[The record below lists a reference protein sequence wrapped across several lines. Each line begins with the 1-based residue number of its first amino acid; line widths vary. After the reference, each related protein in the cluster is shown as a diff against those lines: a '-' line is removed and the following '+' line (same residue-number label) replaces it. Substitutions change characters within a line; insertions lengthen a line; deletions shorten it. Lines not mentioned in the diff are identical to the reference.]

1 MNMARFKL
9 NKNDF
14 EKYFKGLM
22 YDTAFSMNGNIDLLL
37 ENKIF
42 NYTNYFVEFFKYMDE
57 HCSDKNTE
65 YKSTSYL
72 RNKIN
77 EFGDKFKD
85 DYFNAFN
92 KTKNNILKNYNEFER
107 KEKAEELKKKF
118 CGNLLEIINGFY
130 AIDFTIIEG
139 FEFDTWC
146 NNTEDDFMGVDGIL
160 RRSCDKKIKIPMNTK
175 HSNWNEIDK
184 FVPFQKLGDWVK
196 TYAFDKL
203 NDEDTLTMKH
213 LPYHSIIFTD
223 NDSSD
228 FSAEKFP
235 KVYIVNDITLCKNLG
250 KYGRNIG
257 NVEIWK
263 HWYKIV
269 KKVLQN

>member
-1 MNMARFKL
+1 MNVARFKL

-14 EKYFKGLM
+14 ENHFKGLM
-22 YDTAFSMNGNIDLLL
+22 YDTAFSMDGNIDFLL

-65 YKSTSYL
+65 YKNTPYL

-85 DYFNAFN
+85 DYFNAFS
-92 KTKNNILKNYNEFER
+92 KTKNKILKNYDELER
-107 KEKAEELKKKF
+107 KEKAEDLKKKF

-175 HSNWNEIDK
+175 HSNWNEINK
-184 FVPFQKLGDWVK
+184 FAPFQKLGNWVK
-196 TYAFDKL
+196 TYSFDKL

-213 LPYHSIIFTD
+213 LPYHGIIFTD

-269 KKVLQN
+269 KKVLQ